1 MKIVID
7 DIYVIELSEAQEK
20 VIKSYILEDEFQ
32 EDMIRRVK
40 DAVEGKY
47 LNCFKRLKDQWDIK
61 LEEHGV
67 EMIPTNKEEY
77 AKLVFAHPD
86 YESRSQR
93 ETSEKNR
100 QEKEKADKEKTEKE
114 LRDASKS

>member
-7 DIYVIELSEAQEK
+7 DVYVIELSEIQEK
-20 VIKSYILEDEFQ
+20 VIKSYILEEEFQ

-47 LNCFKRLKDQWDIK
+47 LNCFKRLKDQWDSK
-61 LEEHGV
+61 LEESGI
-67 EMIPTNKEEY
+67 EMIPTKKEEY
-77 AKLVFAHPD
+77 AKLVFAHSE
-86 YESRSQR
+86 YKSRS
-93 ETSEKNR
+93 EKEAAEKDR
-100 QEKEKADKEKTEKE
+100 QDKEKADREKTEKE